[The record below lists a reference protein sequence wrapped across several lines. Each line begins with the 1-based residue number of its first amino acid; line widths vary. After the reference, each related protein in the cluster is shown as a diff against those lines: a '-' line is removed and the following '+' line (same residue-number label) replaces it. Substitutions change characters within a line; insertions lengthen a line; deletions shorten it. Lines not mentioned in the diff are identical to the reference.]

1 MIFFAYA
8 QIGLLAEGLF
18 DLFGPILIFGI
29 YIVASIVKTVAK
41 KRPTEDSGEE
51 TESELKKAVRRRYQE
66 IYQRQTGQTQPRPPE
81 QRSPQY
87 VQPRPVQQAP
97 PIRQPQRSQWE
108 IQQEAIRQRNAKL
121 QSQRTVPKRPHVN
134 APTQTPKAV
143 IQPNILGTQ
152 KQRVP
157 KKTKTVEGSQKQSEN
172 LLAFMV
178 KSPENLRSAIIL
190 KEILDKPLAL
200 RDV

>member
-1 MIFFAYA
+1 MIPA

-18 DLFGPILIFGI
+18 DLLGPILIFGI

-41 KRPTEDSGEE
+41 KGSKEDSGEE

-66 IYQRQTGQTQPRPPE
+66 IHQRQTGQTPPE

-87 VQPRPVQQAP
+87 VQPRPVQPTP

-121 QSQRTVPKRPHVN
+121 KSQRTVSKRPHVN
-134 APTQTPKAV
+134 VPTQTPRAV
-143 IQPNILGTQ
+143 SQPDMLYAQ
-152 KQRVP
+152 KKRVP
-157 KKTKTVEGSQKQSEN
+157 KKTKTVEGSQKRSEN
-172 LLAFMV
+172 LLTFLI
-178 KSPENLRSAIIL
+178 KRPENLRSAIIL

-200 RDV
+200 RDG